1 MKPIKREAPVDHQ
14 KWDAVEEATELL
26 NEERFRE
33 ALVVLKDVL
42 VADPRNHY
50 AYFFTGVALYECGEM
65 TPARDAYRACL
76 ALAPDHL
83 GARVALAHVLRKL
96 GDLKGA
102 ISEGIAALERA
113 PEDPDVFY
121 ALGLAYLSR
130 GDNAAARKF
139 LRAFLDSNPEFEL
152 NVEVT
157 AALEALEREMN

>member
-1 MKPIKREAPVDHQ
+1 MKLIKREAPVDHQ

-33 ALVVLKDVL
+33 ALVALKQVLTT
-42 VADPRNHY
+42 DPRNHY
-50 AYFFTGVALYECGEM
+50 AYYFTGVALYECGEM
-65 TPARDAYRACL
+65 GPARDAYRACL
-76 ALAPDHL
+76 TFAPDHL
-83 GARVALAHVLRKL
+83 GARIALAHVLRKL

-102 ISEGIAALERA
+102 IGEGIAALERA

-121 ALGLAYLSR
+121 ALGLAYLSH

-139 LRAFLDSNPEFEL
+139 LRAFLNSNPEFEL